1 MIVTIMQQ
9 TILFKAP
16 GRPSTS
22 PLIILSALDV
32 STRLT
37 TNHFRAF
44 TKMLSSAITPSSV
57 CTAACVAAGAV
68 TTGAALSGHDITAC
82 IAATL
87 GAVGIFFVSPALD
100 ARKTK
105 KGGAE

>member
-1 MIVTIMQQ
+1 
-9 TILFKAP
+9 
-16 GRPSTS
+16 
-22 PLIILSALDV
+22 
-32 STRLT
+32 
-37 TNHFRAF
+37 
-44 TKMLSSAITPSSV
+44 MLSSAITPSSV